1 MFEYIFPIFC
11 FGVVVTGIVVKGL
24 ITAADMSKAQIT
36 SENQARAESDDHPA
50 GGRSAFALPRLT
62 PNTSEPRP
70 SL

>member
-24 ITAADMSKAQIT
+24 ITAADMSKAHMT

-50 GGRSAFALPRLT
+50 GDRSAFSSPRLT
-62 PNTSEPRP
+62 PNKSEPRP